1 MADWREKLNPILK
14 EYLDSLIKDTYS
26 EKKAYSKAKNPSNA
40 QLWVA
45 LANLSSENQ
54 FLLKENK
61 SLKIM
66 VLTLNQKYKFLEK
79 VLREVNPKK
88 LSKDDI
94 DPAKALK
101 DVLKRL

>member
-1 MADWREKLNPILK
+1 MHDWRAKLDPVLR
-14 EYLDSLIKDTYS
+14 EYLDHLIS
-26 EKKAYSKAKNPSNA
+26 ETSQQKKAYSHAKNTSNA

-45 LANLSSENQ
+45 LAIIYRENE
-54 FLLKENK
+54 LLYKENK
-61 SLKIM
+61 SIKEM

-88 LSKDDI
+88 SSKDDI

-101 DVLKRL
+101 DVFKKL